1 MSVSQ
6 FFLDDKYLKSIL
18 PDYVL
23 RNTQIEMAEIIESA
37 LNSYTNTF
45 IEAPTGS
52 GKTMAYLIP
61 SFAGDNKIILSTK
74 TKQLMNQLLYKDI
87 PVVQKII
94 GSKKTVRSLKG
105 RKNYFCPHRYYKF
118 VHSKAAFYID
128 AVSWFEEMSKYGDII
143 EAPWGVLDND
153 VCSLM
158 TADRFQCI
166 GNKCAYYDEC
176 PFYMQKKEANIAD
189 IVVTNHFLLLS
200 DIAMKSKESFGSIF
214 EYRDNIIFDEAH
226 SVPDIFS
233 QYAGVEFHLSSLMI
247 LFYENKD
254 IIKTENVDKVYKAYS
269 KILDKIK
276 EPKILY
282 EPLADDFKKLIELAS
297 SIILSTDDEEIK
309 EEFGA
314 YLLLYEEFNCDKEGV
329 RLIEKTIQKNT
340 VYITLKFIPF
350 ESGTDFVKG
359 LKDAATSSVFVS
371 ATLSS
376 GGDFAYIIKETGMQD
391 MCETYILDN
400 VFDFNAQGKLFAP
413 KVYNSENDKKNKI
426 YLELLTQM
434 EGSALI
440 ICNSLERM
448 QFIEKLLR
456 SAEINKKIY
465 TQAGV
470 NIGELDFCSEDMVL
484 IGSATLREGID
495 ISGGGFK
502 AVILDQLPF
511 EYPKDILLQSKAEKL
526 SGENANSFI
535 DFFLP
540 RAVLYF
546 KQAVGRLIRHED
558 DFGIW
563 VVLDYRIIDKS
574 YGKYFLDVISNVEIV
589 ENIEDALYFIKEDI
603 HG

>member
-1 MSVSQ
+1 
-6 FFLDDKYLKSIL
+6 
-18 PDYVL
+18 
-23 RNTQIEMAEIIESA
+23 MAELS
-37 LNSYTNTF
+37 F
-45 IEAPTGS
+45 VQFPGS
-52 GKTMAYLIP
+52 REFYSLA
-61 SFAGDNKIILSTK
+61 
-74 TKQLMNQLLYKDI
+74 
-87 PVVQKII
+87 
-94 GSKKTVRSLKG
+94 KK
-105 RKNYFCPHRYYKF
+105 
-118 VHSKAAFYID
+118 
-128 AVSWFEEMSKYGDII
+128 
-143 EAPWGVLDND
+143 
-153 VCSLM
+153 
-158 TADRFQCI
+158 
-166 GNKCAYYDEC
+166 
-176 PFYMQKKEANIAD
+176 
-189 IVVTNHFLLLS
+189 
-200 DIAMKSKESFGSIF
+200 
-214 EYRDNIIFDEAH
+214 
-226 SVPDIFS
+226 
-233 QYAGVEFHLSSLMI
+233 
-247 LFYENKD
+247 
-254 IIKTENVDKVYKAYS
+254 
-269 KILDKIK
+269 
-276 EPKILY
+276 
-282 EPLADDFKKLIELAS
+282 
-297 SIILSTDDEEIK
+297 
-309 EEFGA
+309 
-314 YLLLYEEFNCDKEGV
+314 
-329 RLIEKTIQKNT
+329 
-340 VYITLKFIPF
+340 
-350 ESGTDFVKG
+350 
-359 LKDAATSSVFVS
+359 KDAATSSVFVS

>member
-1 MSVSQ
+1 MQVSQ
-6 FFLDDKYLKSIL
+6 FFLDDKYLKSII

-23 RNTQIEMAEIIESA
+23 RDTQIQMAEIID
-37 LNSYTNTF
+37 NSINTYTHTF
-45 IEAPTGS
+45 VEAPTGS

-61 SFAGDNKIILSTK
+61 SFANNNRIILSTK

-87 PVVQKII
+87 PVVQKIV
-94 GSKKTVRSLKG
+94 GSKKNVRSLKG

-128 AVSWFEEMSKYGDII
+128 AVSWFENISNYGAII
-143 EAPWGVLDND
+143 EAPWGVLEND

-158 TADRFQCI
+158 TADRYQCI

-176 PFYMQKKEANIAD
+176 PFYIQKKEANSAD

-233 QYAGVEFHLSSLMI
+233 QYAGVEFPVSSLMI
-247 LFYENKD
+247 LIYENKD
-254 IIKTENVDKVYKAYS
+254 IIKNDNVDKIYKTYL
-269 KILDKIK
+269 KIIDKVK

-282 EPLADDFKKLIELAS
+282 EVIKEDFTKFMDMIS
-297 SIILSTDDEEIK
+297 DIILSLDDEEIK
-309 EEFGA
+309 EEFGVFS
-314 YLLLYEEFNCDKEGV
+314 LLFEKFNVEKEGV
-329 RLIEKTIQKNT
+329 RLVEKVIQKNNL
-340 VYITLKFIPF
+340 YLSLKFIPF

-359 LKDAATSSVFVS
+359 LKDTATSSLFVS

-376 GGDFAYIIKETGMQD
+376 GGDFEYIIKETGMED

-400 VFDFNAQGKLFAP
+400 VFNFKAQGKLFVP
-413 KVYNSENDKKNKI
+413 KVYNSENHKKNEI
-426 YLELLTQM
+426 YLELLSQM
-434 EGSALI
+434 KGSALI

-448 QFIEKLLR
+448 QAVEKLLR

-465 TQAGV
+465 TQTGV
-470 NIGELDFCSEDMVL
+470 NIGELDFCDEDIVL

-511 EYPKDILLQSKAEKL
+511 EFPNDILLKSKAEKL
-526 SGENANSFI
+526 SVEKVNSFI

-546 KQAVGRLIRHED
+546 KQAIGRLIRHED

-563 VVLDYRIIDKS
+563 VVLDYRIINKN
-574 YGKYFLDVISNVEIV
+574 YGKYFLDVINNVEIV

>member
-94 GSKKTVRSLKG
+94 GSKKSVRSLKG

-233 QYAGVEFHLSSLMI
+233 QYAGVEFPLSSLMI

-282 EPLADDFKKLIELAS
+282 EPLADDFKKLMELAS

-309 EEFGA
+309 EEIGV

-465 TQAGV
+465 TQVGV

-563 VVLDYRIIDKS
+563 VVLDYRII
-574 YGKYFLDVISNVEIV
+574 E
-589 ENIEDALYFIKEDI
+589 
-603 HG
+603 

>member
-6 FFLDDKYLKSIL
+6 FFLDGKYLQSIL
-18 PDYVL
+18 PNYVL
-23 RNTQIEMAEIIESA
+23 RKTQIEMAEIIENS
-37 LNSYTNTF
+37 LNSYVNTF

-61 SFAGDNKIILSTK
+61 SFASNNKIILSTK

-87 PVVQKII
+87 PVVQKIV

-118 VHSKAAFYID
+118 IHSKAAFYID
-128 AVSWFEEMSKYGDII
+128 AVSWFEEMNNYGTII

-153 VCSLM
+153 VCSYM

-166 GNKCAYYDEC
+166 GNKCAYYDDC
-176 PFYMQKKEANIAD
+176 PFYQQKKEANIAD

-233 QYAGVEFHLSSLMI
+233 QYAGVEFPVSSFMI

-254 IIKTENVDKVYKAYS
+254 IIKNENVDKVYRAFS
-269 KILDKIK
+269 RILDKIT
-276 EPKILY
+276 EPKILF
-282 EPLADDFKKLIELAS
+282 EPLSDDFKKFMELAS
-297 SIILSTDDEEIK
+297 DIILSTDDDELK
-309 EEFGA
+309 EEYGA
-314 YLLLYEEFNCDKEGV
+314 YLLLYEEFCSDKEGV
-329 RLIEKTIQKNT
+329 RLIEKTIQKNN
-340 VYITLKFIPF
+340 VFISLKFIPF
-350 ESGTDFVKG
+350 ESGADFVKG
-359 LKDAATSSVFVS
+359 LKDTATSSAFVS
-371 ATLSS
+371 ATLST
-376 GGDFAYIIKETGMQD
+376 GGDFEYIIKETGMQN
-391 MCETYILDN
+391 MCETHILEN
-400 VFDFNAQGKLFAP
+400 VFNFKAQGKLFAP
-413 KVYNSENDKKNKI
+413 KVYNHENDKKNKI
-426 YLELLTQM
+426 YLELLSQM
-434 EGSALI
+434 NGSALI

-456 SAEINKKIY
+456 GSNINKKIY
-465 TQAGV
+465 TQVGV

-526 SGENANSFI
+526 SGENVNSFI

-546 KQAVGRLIRHED
+546 KQAVGRLIRHEE

-563 VVLDYRIIDKS
+563 VVLDYRIIDKN
-574 YGKYFLDVISNVEIV
+574 YGKYFLDVINNVEIV
-589 ENIEDALYFIKEDI
+589 ENIEDALYFLKEDI